1 MPLPCARGLWGVS
14 CTHEWIRRYRDIE
27 KRRKSDRVL
36 TVGDI
41 RDSIGR
47 LDVKDLNQEREIDLL
62 SWCKDID
69 NYGIIVWTAATL

>member
-1 MPLPCARGLWGVS
+1 MPLPCARGLWEVN

-27 KRRKSDRVL
+27 TRRKSDRVL

-41 RDSIGR
+41 RDSLEQ
-47 LDVKDLNQEREIDLL
+47 LDVQDLNQEREIDLL

-69 NYGIIVWTAATL
+69 NYGIIVLIAASL